1 MKKLLILIN
10 PRFPPFAKLLG
21 LALFLPVRH
30 LALDALAS
38 SQHFALEV
46 EAAAVGHL
54 VGVEQLLEPFYHL
67 RHVRFPP
74 LRRLHVQNLA
84 GFRQRQTARGQGRGS
99 DGGRRSGP
107 DGVGRRVGV
116 RGRSLAPRFDDGAP
130 QHARAAGDDLDDD
143 PVGLGRRVWISV
155 RSER

>member
-1 MKKLLILIN
+1 MILKN
-10 PRFPPFAKLLG
+10 LRFPPFAKLLV

-30 LALDALAS
+30 LALDAFAS
-38 SQHFALEV
+38 PQHFALEV

-54 VGVEQLLEPFYHL
+54 VGVEQLLEPFRHL
-67 RHVRFPP
+67 RDVRFPP
-74 LRRLHVQNLA
+74 LRRFHVQDLA
-84 GFRQRQTARGQGRGS
+84 GFRQRQTARGQRRGS
-99 DGGRRSGP
+99 RGGRSSGP

-116 RGRSLAPRFDDGAP
+116 RGRGLAPRFNDGAP

-143 PVGLGRRVWISV
+143 PVGLGRWVWISV